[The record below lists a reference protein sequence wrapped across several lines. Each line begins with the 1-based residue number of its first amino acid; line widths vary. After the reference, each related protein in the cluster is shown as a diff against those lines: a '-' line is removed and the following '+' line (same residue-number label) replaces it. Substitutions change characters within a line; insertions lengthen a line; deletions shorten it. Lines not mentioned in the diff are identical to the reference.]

1 MSGQVQLEQLV
12 QVNAGWQ
19 GQAGL
24 FERIDKAALPLYTL
38 DEKDLIAAHLRLVL
52 HCLRNNTPICFSKG
66 QLKNRA
72 HCLSILEQYI
82 QNGVFPK
89 NLHHATRT
97 PYFIDDAGNACAVG
111 YLMLRTGQDS
121 IVRVINQRS
130 NYAYIK
136 ELASNT
142 PQLVDWANAKGFTV
156 EELAWIQPG
165 YDCFHPSC
173 PPDIIKNVSC
183 KGGFDGCIGLQSPS
197 PNMVGPLQ
205 YKFYYKSG
213 PDFWQQ
219 IPQLCDLS
227 AGEYKTR
234 ITDAN
239 GLEEEYLHT
248 ITEPDALLLVDPVV
262 TNNSGNCNGTITLQI
277 TGGKEPYTITWG
289 NNQHTIQIDQL
300 CAGIYSATIS
310 DDHGCQ
316 KEVEA
321 TVDSVTT
328 AVYAPSQAI
337 HLTIYPS
344 PTAGFLYVDN
354 QNDHECFCR
363 IYDLRGVEKH
373 AVILKTGINGVNLT
387 SYPAGN
393 YVVRADCLYGSRTR
407 IIGKL

>member
-1 MSGQVQLEQLV
+1 MKKSALFILVFALSVKTMSGQVQLEQLV

-38 DEKDLIAAHLRLVL
+38 DENDLIAAHLRLVL
-52 HCLRNNTPICFSKG
+52 RCLKNNTPICFSKG

-219 IPQLCDLS
+219 MPQLCDLS
-227 AGEYKTR
+227 
-234 ITDAN
+234 
-239 GLEEEYLHT
+239 
-248 ITEPDALLLVDPVV
+248 V
-262 TNNSGNCNGTITLQI
+262 
-277 TGGKEPYTITWG
+277 
-289 NNQHTIQIDQL
+289 
-300 CAGIYSATIS
+300 
-310 DDHGCQ
+310 
-316 KEVEA
+316 
-321 TVDSVTT
+321 
-328 AVYAPSQAI
+328 

-393 YVVRADCLYGSRTR
+393 YVVRADCLPGSQTR
-407 IIGKL
+407 IISKL